1 MRDGSCKGC
10 IPPVSGIPLLLT
22 KRTMQRV
29 LTGLSLDLRKRI
41 GVVFDSNGAY
51 EEGGGLSGGTS
62 GGD

>member
-1 MRDGSCKGC
+1 VRDGSCKGC